1 MGRSTW
7 RPTTGCAV
15 DRGGLSETSCRWSER
30 RSESWM
36 GRRSLDNTA
45 VLHFAV
51 NRGKNGCVWK
61 LLLHELRGVEDVVS
75 HDFVNATAPD
85 AIALDIELISIHQR
99 TPTRVATFFKQA
111 IQIGGRV

>member
-1 MGRSTW
+1 
-7 RPTTGCAV
+7 
-15 DRGGLSETSCRWSER
+15 
-30 RSESWM
+30 M

-51 NRGKNGCVWK
+51 NRGTNGCVWK
-61 LLLHELRGVEDVVS
+61 LLLHELHGVEDVVS

-85 AIALDIELISIHQR
+85 AIAVDIELISIHQR

-111 IQIGGRV
+111 IQIDGRI